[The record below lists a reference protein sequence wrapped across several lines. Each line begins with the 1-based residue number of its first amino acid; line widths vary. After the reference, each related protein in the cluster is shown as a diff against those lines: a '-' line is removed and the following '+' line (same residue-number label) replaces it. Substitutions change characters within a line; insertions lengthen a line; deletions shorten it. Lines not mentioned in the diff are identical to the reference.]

1 MFISGLLAGLMT
13 MTANAADIQLDAAK
27 LKEIKA
33 ATKALQRPIFQLK
46 EGIDKETVYFL
57 KIDAKS
63 KRGVR
68 PITAFVDKKT
78 GAVYF
83 GNGYDKEGKLMA
95 FPKDEALI
103 KKGITF
109 SYGTGKKDLYIV
121 TDPECPYCVK
131 FEKLAHGK
139 LDDYKVHVIFY
150 PLTFHKKAPAMIEWI
165 MQGKS
170 DAEKKERFDK
180 IVLEGSTEY
189 KMLIKDDKKPFRYT
203 AVTQVVINKA
213 FGAIRELG
221 TRGTPA
227 TYDEEFN
234 LIPWTDF
241 LKEKAEHNASKEIVS
256 D

>member
-1 MFISGLLAGLMT
+1 MFLVSLVIT
-13 MTANAADIQLDAAK
+13 MVVVTVSANDMKLDAAK

-33 ATKALQRPIFQLK
+33 TTKALQRPIFQIK
-46 EGIDKETVYFL
+46 EGIDKDTVYFL
-57 KIDAKS
+57 QIDAKS

-78 GAVYF
+78 GAIYF

-103 KKGITF
+103 KKGVTF

-131 FEKLAHGK
+131 FEKHAHGK

-150 PLTFHKKAPAMIEWI
+150 PLAFHKKAPAMIEWI

-227 TYDEEFN
+227 TYDEEFT
-234 LIPWTDF
+234 LIPWTDL
-241 LKEKAEHNASKEIVS
+241 LKGEAEHNASKEIAG

>member
-1 MFISGLLAGLMT
+1 MKKNMFIISLVVGLMT
-13 MTANAADIQLDAAK
+13 MTTNAADLKLDAAK

-33 ATKALQRPIFQLK
+33 ATKALQKPIFNLK

-57 KIDAKS
+57 KIDAQS

-95 FPKDEALI
+95 FPKDAELI
-103 KKGITF
+103 KKGISF
-109 SYGTGKKDLYIV
+109 SYGTGKKDLYLV

-131 FEKLAHGK
+131 FEKQAHGK

-150 PLTFHKKAPAMIEWI
+150 PLSFHKKAPAMIEWI

-170 DAEKKERFDK
+170 DKEKKERLDK
-180 IVLEGSTEY
+180 IVFEGSIEY
-189 KMLIKDDKKPFRYT
+189 KTLITDEKKPFKYT
-203 AVTQVVINKA
+203 PAIQVVINKA
-213 FGAIRELG
+213 FRSIRELG

-227 TYDEEFN
+227 TYDEKFN
-234 LIPWTDF
+234 LIPWTN
-241 LKEKAEHNASKEIVS
+241 LVKGEAEHNIS